1 MKTKPGAA
9 VPQAGAISSSKHVAF
24 TLIELL
30 VVIAIIAILAA
41 MLLPALAKAKDRA
54 RTIQC
59 LNNLKQLQLCWI
71 MYYQDNNDVVPPNEI
86 EAPTSLVGSWILGN
100 VQNDITTSNIEN
112 GVLFRYNTSLG
123 IYKCPAEK
131 GVVVRGGQT
140 YPRNRSYSMCNHVGK
155 GGQKFGDILKPPPV
169 KAFVFIDEDSK
180 SIEDG
185 NFGARSYPSEEW
197 GNSPGKRHNNGA
209 TLSFADGHVEY
220 WKWRSSSPMF
230 RRGTAKRDEI
240 PDLRRLQHAIPSDNP
255 NF

>member
-1 MKTKPGAA
+1 MNKPPAT
-9 VPQAGAISSSKHVAF
+9 VRHSKVVSSRHHAAF

-30 VVIAIIAILAA
+30 VVITIIAILAA

-54 RTIQC
+54 KRIQC

-86 EAPTSLVGSWILGN
+86 DAPISLVGSWILGD
-100 VQNDITTSNIEN
+100 VRNDITTSNLEN
-112 GVLFRYNTSLG
+112 GILFRYNTAVG
-123 IYKCPAEK
+123 IYKCPVDKA
-131 GVVVRGGQT
+131 VVVRSGQT
-140 YPRNRSYSMCNHVGK
+140 YPRNRSYSMSSHVGK
-155 GGQKFGDILKPPPV
+155 GGQKFSDIIKPPPV
-169 KAFVFIDEDSK
+169 RAFVFIDEDSG

-185 NFGARSYPSEEW
+185 NFGVRSYPSDDW

-220 WKWRSSSPMF
+220 WKWRSYSPMF
-230 RRGTAKRDEI
+230 RRGAAKRDEI
-240 PDLRRLQHAIPSDNP
+240 PDLRRLQHAVPSDDP